1 MTLPVHRIVSSFS
14 DFIFYL
20 IFQTEKLFCP
30 CEGVDISPMNYRPD
44 EGLAT
49 LFVSQI
55 RAANIALY
63 RTVVHRVFCLVP
75 PSFFQEGSN
84 TLFGRN
90 D

>member
-1 MTLPVHRIVSSFS
+1 
-14 DFIFYL
+14 
-20 IFQTEKLFCP
+20 
-30 CEGVDISPMNYRPD
+30 MNYRPD

-75 PSFFQEGSN
+75 PSFQEGSN